1 MTKDL
6 AHTLLNRANTGDEL
20 LSILDAIVSQVS
32 EEPVD
37 ESEDSDIDF

>member
-6 AHTLLNRANTGDEL
+6 AHTLMKRANNGDEL

-37 ESEDSDIDF
+37 ETEDDDIQF